1 MSKETSEAIASVAG
15 RVLSR
20 GNPLD
25 DPTFVGALI
34 EALAASNSG
43 QEAMQAC
50 RTAFQPYMADMLRLA
65 GSALSQYEDETM
77 LVPTPVDWQR
87 VADAMVGAIEGG
99 STYWLNSCHAS
110 LDDNSQT
117 LKRAIQLA
125 DNIWYAEASY
135 WRDGGRALV
144 KYDNP
149 ETGPSIAEK
158 EIGKAELLLGLR
170 AMAEKSPRHFADLVN
185 ENDDAM
191 THDVF
196 IQYVLFGDI
205 IYG

>member
-1 MSKETSEAIASVAG
+1 MSKETSESVASLAG
-15 RVLSR
+15 RILAA

-25 DPTFVGALI
+25 NEQVIFAITNEVAQMSGS
-34 EALAASNSG
+34 EAIVAGMKAVLK
-43 QEAMQAC
+43 
-50 RTAFQPYMADMLRLA
+50 PYFDNMLTLA
-65 GSALSQYEDETM
+65 GSCLAQVEDETM

-87 VADAMVGAIEGG
+87 VADALVGAIEGG
-99 STYWLNSCHAS
+99 STYWLNACHAS
-110 LDDNSQT
+110 LDDNSRT

-185 ENDDAM
+185 ENDDAT

>member
-1 MSKETSEAIASVAG
+1 MSKETSEYIASLAA
-15 RVLSR
+15 RVLNEPPREGDEHLSF
-20 GNPLD
+20 N
-25 DPTFVGALI
+25 AL
-34 EALAASNSG
+34 LV
-43 QEAMQAC
+43 QAK
-50 RTAFQPYMADMLRLA
+50 RLA
-65 GSALSQYEDETM
+65 GSCLSQAEGETIS
-77 LVPTPVDWQR
+77 VPTPVDWQR

-170 AMAEKSPRHFADLVN
+170 TMAEKAPRHFADLVN
-185 ENDDAM
+185 ENDDAT